1 MFLELIGMIIC
12 FVMVGIIA
20 YQAKVSEDE
29 KAELSNDE
37 ETSNGGK
44 FTGILFVLLASISNA
59 LS

>member
-1 MFLELIGMIIC
+1 
-12 FVMVGIIA
+12 MVGIIA

-29 KAELSNDE
+29 KAELSTDE

>member
-29 KAELSNDE
+29 KAELSTDE